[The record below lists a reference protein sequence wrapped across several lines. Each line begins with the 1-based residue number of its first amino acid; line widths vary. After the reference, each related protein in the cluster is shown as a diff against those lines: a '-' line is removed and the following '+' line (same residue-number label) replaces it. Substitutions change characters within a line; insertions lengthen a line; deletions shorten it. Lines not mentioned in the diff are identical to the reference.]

1 MTEQITQEVITCET
15 IVAKKVRIVLNRF
28 TGEMFNYC
36 IADLLRLLQREE
48 LSMPRAVALL
58 FLKQTGSASISD
70 ISNYLNLSLGNTS
83 HIVDQLVCGG
93 YVTRAEDAND
103 RRLKLVALTPKGRAF
118 IAEVEQVRIEQM
130 TKRLQQMPT
139 PLLEAALT
147 VLTDMLDQLAIG
159 APSQIT
165 DDREN

>member
-1 MTEQITQEVITCET
+1 MTEQINYEPISCEA
-15 IVAKKVRIVLNRF
+15 VLAKNVRIVLNRF
-28 TGEMFNYC
+28 TAEMFNYC

-118 IAEVEQVRIEQM
+118 IAEVEQVRSEQM
-130 TKRLQQMPT
+130 TMRLQQMPT

-159 APSQIT
+159 TPSQVT
-165 DDREN
+165 DG

>member
-1 MTEQITQEVITCET
+1 M
-15 IVAKKVRIVLNRF
+15 VLNRF
-28 TGEMFNYC
+28 TAEMFNYC
-36 IADLLRLLQREE
+36 VADLLRLLQREE

-70 ISNYLNLSLGNTS
+70 ISHYLNLSLGNTS
-83 HIVDQLVCGG
+83 HIVDQLVCSG

-103 RRLKLVALTPKGRAF
+103 RRLKFVALTPKGCAF
-118 IAEVEQVRIEQM
+118 ITEVEQVRIEQM
-130 TKRLQQMPT
+130 TKRLQQLPA

-159 APSQIT
+159 TPNQLT
-165 DDREN
+165 ND